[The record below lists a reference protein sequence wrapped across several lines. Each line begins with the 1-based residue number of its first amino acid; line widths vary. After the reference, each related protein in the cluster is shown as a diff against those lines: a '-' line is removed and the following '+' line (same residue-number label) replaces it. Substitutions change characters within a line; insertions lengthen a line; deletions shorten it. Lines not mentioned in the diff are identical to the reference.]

1 MQGYLPPSKW
11 PALKF
16 TVPRRGFCSKE
27 PRSQELQ
34 PAVTSNIQAHA
45 LSQGQSLFSL
55 VTQLILIL

>member
-16 TVPRRGFCSKE
+16 TVPKQGSSSKK

-34 PAVTSNIQAHA
+34 PAVTSSIQAHA
-45 LSQGQSLFSL
+45 SSQGQSLLNL
-55 VTQLILIL
+55 VT